1 MCACVLLVGFSYF
14 RYFVVMDYRTMYP
27 WASDNLI
34 EETFI
39 YTSFEHIVLYMK
51 SEHLKNVFW

>member
-1 MCACVLLVGFSYF
+1 
-14 RYFVVMDYRTMYP
+14 MDYRTMYP